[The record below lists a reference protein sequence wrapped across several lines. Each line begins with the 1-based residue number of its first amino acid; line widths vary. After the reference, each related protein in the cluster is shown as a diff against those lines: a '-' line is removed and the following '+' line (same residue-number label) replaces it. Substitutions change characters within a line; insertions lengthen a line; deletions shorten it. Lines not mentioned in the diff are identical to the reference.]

1 MSRIWRFL
9 IGFLMI
15 VILMGVLI
23 ATISLRGNY
32 ARTSLFNQPD
42 NISAYTTTQF
52 DNVYITAAP

>member
-23 ATISLRGNY
+23 ATISLRGNN
-32 ARTSLFNQPD
+32 ARMSLFNQPD
-42 NISAYTTTQF
+42 SISVYTTTQF